1 MLKKIFVILF
11 LIFVLPPFCFGAV
24 RYIIP
29 EKTEISEEKKA
40 EILAQ
45 EPKELSA
52 LSEDIKKTIPQK
64 DLLELYCLETKA
76 RAGEFFSALFA
87 VESVLTPVSNDLKSI
102 GIEAEIPDIHAYTSE
117 AFDRLEAVCSANNL
131 DEAQAATRDL
141 RSFGEKVRKELMDLK
156 YNLARRLK
164 AKGEEFRKKME
175 KKVRKKMEKW
185 VQGEKAE
192 IEEELNNLAN
202 QLAEQAKNNLV
213 QEMQKMQFSDE
224 AAAQTYVQS
233 RIEQIRAE
241 ITAKINQLAEE
252 KRKRLEEEANK
263 KVEELLGGDPEKF
276 KNIAQRM
283 ENIEEEIEK
292 LKTQK
297 SKEYQQYQIQA
308 AQKRKELILM
318 IIDKKIEEGRQ
329 KLEEKNKMIK
339 EKGLPVPDLD
349 DYISLLEQDKEQL
362 IKKIDQAIADNR
374 FDSINLIVYEMQ
386 ESWKKRVQAINR
398 EYLKSYPPK
407 AICGITLQ
415 QIESYDKPEAKTK
428 YAIQRINLAL
438 DRDISWAKGKCQ
450 SLNLPSDD
458 PVCQRVG
465 KLEKELLEAK
475 IKAED
480 FLSQIRTVKEKC
492 SKVTDSTK
500 IEEIMDDLI
509 SFRDKGKIY
518 QKEMEALKAKWE
530 KDVKEI
536 YDIIKK
542 NPKKYKL

>member
-1 MLKKIFVILF
+1 M
-11 LIFVLPPFCFGAV
+11 
-24 RYIIP
+24 
-29 EKTEISEEKKA
+29 TEE
-40 EILAQ
+40 
-45 EPKELSA
+45 
-52 LSEDIKKTIPQK
+52 
-64 DLLELYCLETKA
+64 
-76 RAGEFFSALFA
+76 
-87 VESVLTPVSNDLKSI
+87 
-102 GIEAEIPDIHAYTSE
+102 
-117 AFDRLEAVCSANNL
+117 
-131 DEAQAATRDL
+131 
-141 RSFGEKVRKELMDLK
+141 
-156 YNLARRLK
+156 
-164 AKGEEFRKKME
+164 
-175 KKVRKKMEKW
+175 
-185 VQGEKAE
+185 
-192 IEEELNNLAN
+192 
-202 QLAEQAKNNLV
+202 AKNNLI
-213 QEMQKMQFSDE
+213 QEIQQMEFIDE
-224 AAAQTYVQS
+224 AAAQAYAQS
-233 RIEQIRAE
+233 RVEQIKSE
-241 ITAKINQLAEE
+241 ITARINQLAEE
-252 KRKRLEEEANK
+252 KRKKLEKEANK
-263 KVEELLGGDPEKF
+263 KAGELLGGDAETF

-283 ENIEEEIEK
+283 ENIEGEIEK

-362 IKKIDQAIADNR
+362 IKEIDQAIADNR

-386 ESWKKRVQAINR
+386 ESWKKWVQAINR

-475 IKAED
+475 TKAED
-480 FLSQIRTVKEKC
+480 FLSQIKIVKEKC

-518 QKEMEALKAKWE
+518 QKEMEVLKAKWK
-530 KDVKEI
+530 KDNKEI
-536 YDIIKK
+536 RDIIRK
-542 NPKKYKL
+542 NRKKYKL